1 MFGSTRYTEESKNG
15 KGNGMLI
22 FHVKLNDAD
31 KTINDQD
38 ASAVSVKKL
47 EVDDKAIV
55 LDMDKDG
62 DFFHILVFFES
73 I

>member
-1 MFGSTRYTEESKNG
+1 
-15 KGNGMLI
+15 MLI

-38 ASAVSVKKL
+38 PSAVSVKKL
-47 EVDDKAIV
+47 VIDDKAMV
-55 LDMDKDG
+55 LDIDKNG